1 MNPAIARAVNASP
14 LFAGMAID
22 ESSIRIETLRKG
34 RLCDDVRGSC
44 GCIGLILEG
53 TIDVYSVTA
62 GGSEI
67 RLSCLEMGDSFGI
80 CNLCSNNALPT
91 VLRCRTACRVM
102 LMPKK
107 RFAAIIEKDPL
118 LAMGYARICNE
129 KTAFLIKRI
138 GELAQVDSGTKLE
151 AYLRE
156 HADEDGVVRF
166 DGSRDELAR
175 YLGISRSALFRQIA
189 KLKQEGV
196 VRSHGRA
203 LCLQTPSPHTY
214 RPLR

>member
-107 RFAAIIEKDPL
+107 RFAAIIEKDPI
-118 LAMGYARICNE
+118 LAMRYARICNE
-129 KTAFLIKRI
+129 KIAFLIKRI
-138 GELAQVDSGTKLE
+138 GELARSIRARNSRRTFESTPTKT
-151 AYLRE
+151 AWFASTGR
-156 HADEDGVVRF
+156 ATS
-166 DGSRDELAR
+166 SRDTWA
-175 YLGISRSALFRQIA
+175 SA
-189 KLKQEGV
+189 
-196 VRSHGRA
+196 VRRFSGR
-203 LCLQTPSPHTY
+203 
-214 RPLR
+214 